1 MMDIMMKTSVAKGIE
16 EKTMQLSSDLYGQ
29 NALLVKSPG
38 RINLIGEHTDY
49 NNGFV
54 LPAAIDKC
62 ICVAVAK
69 REDEKILL
77 FSVEFDENYEAML
90 SGLAPGNS
98 RWPSGL

>member
-1 MMDIMMKTSVAKGIE
+1 MATETISTNGEE
-16 EKTMQLSSDLYGQ
+16 EKTLQTFRDLHGQ

-49 NNGFV
+49 NSGFV

-62 ICVAVAK
+62 IYVAVAK

-77 FSVEFDENYEAML
+77 FSVEFDENYEAVL